1 MTDNYEYNRSMYPQ
15 SENEYSPYSDK
26 QYNSY
31 INDINSGVYQNNGL
45 SLVQFDL
52 SSIYNSA
59 KFTDTNDLFTVLPI
73 VMVAAYSTSTA
84 GTLVAPAVGNVNLLS
99 LKNNFIHLIHQADL
113 TINGKTVED
122 VQPYINILNIFKC

>member
-1 MTDNYEYNRSMYPQ
+1 MTDNYEYNRSMEPQ
-15 SENEYSPYSDK
+15 SQKDYSPYTDK

-59 KFTDTNDLFTVLPI
+59 KFTDTNGLFSKYQRMPKPCSASNPEPRGLP
-73 VMVAAYSTSTA
+73 
-84 GTLVAPAVGNVNLLS
+84 L
-99 LKNNFIHLIHQADL
+99 
-113 TINGKTVED
+113 
-122 VQPYINILNIFKC
+122 

>member
-1 MTDNYEYNRSMYPQ
+1 MTDNYEYNRSMHTQ
-15 SENEYSPYSDK
+15 SENEYSPCTDK

-59 KFTDTNDLFTVLPI
+59 KFTDTNDFFVVLPI
-73 VMVAAYSTSTA
+73 VMVAAFQ
-84 GTLVAPAVGNVNLLS
+84 LL
-99 LKNNFIHLIHQADL
+99 HLELLLPQL
-113 TINGKTVED
+113 LEM
-122 VQPYINILNIFKC
+122 

>member
-31 INDINSGVYQNNGL
+31 VNDINSGVYQNNGL
-45 SLVQFDL
+45 SLVHFDL

-73 VMVAAYSTSTA
+73 VMEAAYSTSTA
-84 GTLVAPAVGNVNLLS
+84 GTLVTSCCPCCWQCKS
-99 LKNNFIHLIHQADL
+99 FIS
-113 TINGKTVED
+113 K
-122 VQPYINILNIFKC
+122 K